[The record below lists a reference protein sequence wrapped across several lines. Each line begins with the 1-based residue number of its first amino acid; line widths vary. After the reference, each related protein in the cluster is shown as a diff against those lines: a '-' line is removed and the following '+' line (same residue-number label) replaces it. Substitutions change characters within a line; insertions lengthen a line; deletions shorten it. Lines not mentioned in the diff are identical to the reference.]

1 LLKSKSSKPFHTV
14 LNIKAPVQ
22 PIGVFLRLYFTIK
35 QPNFRHIFKPFKMNN
50 MKFKVPMMMVLQFAI
65 AVATNAQ
72 QGGGPP
78 SGGRGGDPIQRAE
91 MQTKMM
97 IDSLS
102 LSTKQGEKV
111 KEVNLKYANKQKE
124 ARAANTDGDWE
135 KMRATM
141 DALRTEQNAE
151 LKTMLTQEQY
161 DRWQKIAEAQWQRK
175 GGPQGPPPA
184 EGEKGKGKKGKK
196 DLPPPAPPVGTGGN
210 R

>member
-1 LLKSKSSKPFHTV
+1 
-14 LNIKAPVQ
+14 
-22 PIGVFLRLYFTIK
+22 
-35 QPNFRHIFKPFKMNN
+35 
-50 MKFKVPMMMVLQFAI
+50 MKFKILMTVMLFAI
-65 AVATNAQ
+65 AIAANAQ
-72 QGGGPP
+72 QGGGP
-78 SGGRGGDPIQRAE
+78 GGRSGDPIQRAE

-111 KEVNLKYANKQKE
+111 KEINLKYANKQKD
-124 ARAANTDGDWE
+124 ARAANADGGWE

-161 DRWQKIAEAQWQRK
+161 DRWQKIAEAQWQRR
-175 GGPQGPPPA
+175 GGPPA
-184 EGEKGKGKKGKK
+184 DGEKGKGKKDKK
-196 DLPPPAPPVGTGGN
+196 DLPPPPPPAPPVGSGGN